1 MRTLS
6 ALQNDRYL
14 IDGCLA
20 ALQRGN
26 DESAA
31 ANAKIAAAFEA
42 LQQVGQQALVE
53 RLVGAGRG

>member
-1 MRTLS
+1 MPHQCVSCAHST
-6 ALQNDRYL
+6 APQNDRYL

-31 ANAKIAAAFEA
+31 ANAKIEAAFAA
-42 LQQVGQQALVE
+42 LQKVG
-53 RLVGAGRG
+53 